1 VIFWK
6 KFLRISGIGKT
17 IILPKE
23 KRDQLLNFRQAL
35 NRKKMKLTGGI
46 VVYTVSNNQETY
58 YYGENSWWLIDDWI
72 DRIRQGVYFE
82 YLEKLKINPWS
93 FSNESKQRYLPQ
105 LIIDFDNHL
114 LINNFYDQALESRVP
129 ADWQGVWVE
138 DQAAFLQHIPLS
150 ARFWE
155 TLT

>member
-1 VIFWK
+1 
-6 KFLRISGIGKT
+6 
-17 IILPKE
+17 
-23 KRDQLLNFRQAL
+23 
-35 NRKKMKLTGGI
+35 MKLTGGI